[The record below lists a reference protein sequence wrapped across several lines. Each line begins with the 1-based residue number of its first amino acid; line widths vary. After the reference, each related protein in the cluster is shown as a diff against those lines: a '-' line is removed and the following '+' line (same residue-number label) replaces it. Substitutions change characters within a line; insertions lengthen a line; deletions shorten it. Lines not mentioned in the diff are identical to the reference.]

1 MNVEIDY
8 KALDGIA
15 ALQRPN
21 KPNLLERVVGLFESE
36 SPKCIAQILDG
47 VAAGDLDSIRMGSHS
62 LKSSSANIGAVD
74 LSTRCRDIE
83 VAARNGDLN
92 TCLKLTDSL
101 MGEFD
106 ASLMGIHQYME
117 KAA

>member
-36 SPKCIAQILDG
+36 SPKCITQILDG
-47 VAAGDLDSIRMGSHS
+47 VSEGDLDLIHMGAHS
-62 LKSSSANIGAVD
+62 LKSSSANIGAVA
-74 LSTRCRDIE
+74 LSSRCREIE
-83 VAARNGDLN
+83 FAARHNDLE
-92 TCLKLTDSL
+92 TCAKLSERI
-101 MGEFD
+101 MAEFD
-106 ASLMGIHQYME
+106 ASASSIRQYIE

>member
-47 VAAGDLDSIRMGSHS
+47 VASGDLDLVRMGSHS

-83 VAARNGDLN
+83 SAARNNDLA
-92 TCLKLTDSL
+92 TCVKLTDQL
-101 MGEFD
+101 MSEFD
-106 ASLMGIHQYME
+106 ASALGIRQYME